1 MNEKNWDCLPYRQS
15 KLTYLLKDSLGGN
28 CWSTIIANVWPEKN
42 HLEET
47 ISTLRF
53 ASRMTTISNNLV
65 PRVKLDPDA
74 LIVKQ

>member
-1 MNEKNWDCLPYRQS
+1 M
-15 KLTYLLKDSLGGN
+15 TYLLKDSLGGN
-28 CWSTIIANVWPEKN
+28 CRSTIIANVWPEKN

-65 PRVKLDPDA
+65 PWVKLDPDA
-74 LIVKQ
+74 LIVK